1 MVAARRENV
10 NRALSRFVAN
20 GDISMAGG
28 YITVLDAAALR
39 RRS

>member
-10 NRALSRFVAN
+10 NRALSRFASN
-20 GDISMAGG
+20 GDISMASG

>member
-1 MVAARRENV
+1 MVAASRENV
-10 NRALSRFVAN
+10 NRALSGFAAQ
-20 GDISMAGG
+20 GDISLDGG